1 MRRIVENLDIQTA
14 MAPASVNASTDTTS
28 GYVDASGAAEVAF
41 IVSTAPLGAG
51 KTLTV
56 TLMGANDSEGD
67 GAAAIG
73 DAVMFTDTVGT
84 EPQAAI
90 LSYRVDPQKARYLA
104 VKFQHDGAA
113 AVICSVAALCKSVYR
128 PAENPWVV
136 LM

>member
-1 MRRIVENLDIQTA
+1 MGRIAENWNIQTA
-14 MAPASVNASTDTTS
+14 MAPASVSATTATTS
-28 GYVDASGAAEVAF
+28 GYVDASGAEEVAF

-56 TLMGANDSEGD
+56 TLMGANDSAGD

-73 DAVMFTDTVGT
+73 DAVTFTDAVGT
-84 EPQAAI
+84 EPQAAVV
-90 LSYRVDPQKARYLA
+90 SYRVDPQKARYLA

-113 AVICSVAALCKSVYR
+113 AVICSVAAASKSIYR
-128 PAENPWVV
+128 PAKNPWAV